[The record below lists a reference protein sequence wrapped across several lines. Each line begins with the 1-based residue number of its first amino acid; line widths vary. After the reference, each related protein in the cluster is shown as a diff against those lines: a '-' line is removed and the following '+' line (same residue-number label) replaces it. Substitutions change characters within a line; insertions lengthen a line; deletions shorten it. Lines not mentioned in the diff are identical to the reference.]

1 MCRFGRS
8 AGLKPCFALCH
19 EVPKV
24 DHPCWWSCTL
34 CQHSRYQGSKISNL
48 HWFPT
53 HHTSVAETTDPN
65 PLGVGSVCRASSF
78 PPKARGEAMGPFR
91 AASLLPQ
98 ARAQCMA
105 LVSPCLLSFSLR
117 TCNGIGPTQG
127 THDNSLGPVCGA
139 PLPSSMPCSQAQDL
153 GPRRLWGGNQLTP

>member
-1 MCRFGRS
+1 MRCVTRS
-8 AGLKPCFALCH
+8 LRLTPPVGGAA
-19 EVPKV
+19 
-24 DHPCWWSCTL
+24 L

-65 PLGVGSVCRASSF
+65 PLGVGSVCRASSL
-78 PPKARGEAMGPFR
+78 PPEAQGEAMGPFR

-127 THDNSLGPVCGA
+127 THNNLPGPCLRSPSAIQHAMFPGSGLGTQTSLGE
-139 PLPSSMPCSQAQDL
+139 
-153 GPRRLWGGNQLTP
+153 